1 MSDEV
6 FGNRYRPE
14 RHLARGGMAEVY
26 LARDALLDRPVAL
39 KALFPELSA
48 DRNFV
53 ERFRR
58 EAQAAA
64 NLNHP
69 NIVSVFDWGEQDNT
83 YFIVMEYVDGPTLRD
98 LLRHEGRLHPDRVAD
113 IGAEIAAALDFAHRA
128 GVIHRDVKP
137 GNVLLSPTGQ
147 VKVTDFGI
155 ARAARDAGDNLTQT
169 GTVMGTATYFSPE
182 QASGGA
188 VDARSDVYAL
198 GVVLY
203 ELVVGQPPFAGDS
216 PVAIAYQHVREAPVP
231 PSRHNP
237 DVSPAFEAIVMKCLA
252 KNPANRYASAEELRA
267 DLLRFRQGR
276 PVVAEPVLD
285 MGAAETR
292 AQAAY
297 DQGTRVI
304 PAATTGVTPSPA
316 PRARTA
322 PYVVLLLVLL
332 AALAVLVFFL
342 VRSLGIGSN
351 TATVAVPDVVGKP
364 QAQAEQLLQQTGLR
378 ATVHQQQDA
387 DVKAGTVISADP
399 KPGSKVDTGSN
410 VTLNVSSGPATAVVP
425 YVLGMTAA
433 DAANKLIAAGFQ
445 VDTVPPDAASD
456 GIVRST
462 SPGPGAQAPQG
473 STVKITVASPTTTTE
488 APTTTT
494 QAPTTTTTEPLT
506 SLPLAPP
513 TSKP

>member
-1 MSDEV
+1 M
-6 FGNRYRPE
+6 
-14 RHLARGGMAEVY
+14 
-26 LARDALLDRPVAL
+26 
-39 KALFPELSA
+39 
-48 DRNFV
+48 
-53 ERFRR
+53 
-58 EAQAAA
+58 
-64 NLNHP
+64 
-69 NIVSVFDWGEQDNT
+69 
-83 YFIVMEYVDGPTLRD
+83 
-98 LLRHEGRLHPDRVAD
+98 
-113 IGAEIAAALDFAHRA
+113 
-128 GVIHRDVKP
+128 
-137 GNVLLSPTGQ
+137 
-147 VKVTDFGI
+147 
-155 ARAARDAGDNLTQT
+155 
-169 GTVMGTATYFSPE
+169 
-182 QASGGA
+182 
-188 VDARSDVYAL
+188 
-198 GVVLY
+198 
-203 ELVVGQPPFAGDS
+203 
-216 PVAIAYQHVREAPVP
+216 
-231 PSRHNP
+231 
-237 DVSPAFEAIVMKCLA
+237 
-252 KNPANRYASAEELRA
+252 
-267 DLLRFRQGR
+267 
-276 PVVAEPVLD
+276 
-285 MGAAETR
+285 
-292 AQAAY
+292 
-297 DQGTRVI
+297 
-304 PAATTGVTPSPA
+304 
-316 PRARTA
+316 
-322 PYVVLLLVLL
+322 LLLVLL

-351 TATVAVPDVVGKP
+351 TATIAVPDVVGKP